1 MDPLPA
7 GSRDEEVNMAIKST
21 TQRQR
26 QNTGTVTLVP
36 GKMAICYDL
45 ALCLYQFTET
55 LMNMR
60 SCLLGSDGV
69 SDQSST
75 DLF

>member
-36 GKMAICYDL
+36 GKMAIRYDL